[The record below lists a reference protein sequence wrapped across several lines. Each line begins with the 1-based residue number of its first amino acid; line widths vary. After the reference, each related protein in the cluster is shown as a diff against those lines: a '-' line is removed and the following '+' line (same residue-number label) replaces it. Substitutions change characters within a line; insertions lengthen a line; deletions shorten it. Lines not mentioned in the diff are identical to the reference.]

1 VLISSSNYTPLV
13 ILHHS
18 NVLALAT
25 LGLVVTLCHRIPFD
39 EGVAAAAELG
49 KQFDVDVEFDSDKG
63 VVGPD
68 AQSLIGE
75 LISTKQRLTR
85 ADCRD
90 GVVEYCKMKLID
102 EGLSTWLTVS
112 ADAGSCADI
121 VDAWSISP

>member
-1 VLISSSNYTPLV
+1 MSFSNYTPLV

-39 EGVAAAAELG
+39 EGIAAAAELG

-63 VVGPD
+63 VAGPD
-68 AQSLIGE
+68 AQSLTGE
-75 LISTKQRLTR
+75 CVSMKERLTIT
-85 ADCRD
+85 DCRD

-112 ADAGSCADI
+112 TDAGSCADI